1 MLSIKERKM
10 ILQLK
15 QMVDVKIASFGLK
28 IRRLENENRSLRGKV
43 KRLEKL
49 IKGE

>member
-10 ILQLK
+10 IVSLK
-15 QMVDVKIASFGLK
+15 QQVDVKIAGFGLK
-28 IRRLENENRSLRGKV
+28 IRRLENDNRSLRVKV

-49 IKGE
+49 IKDE

>member
-10 ILQLK
+10 ILSLK
-15 QMVDVKIASFGLK
+15 EQVNVKIASFGLK
-28 IRRLENENRSLRGKV
+28 VRRLENENRSLRIKV

-49 IKGE
+49 LKGE

>member
-10 ILQLK
+10 IVSLK
-15 QMVDVKIASFGLK
+15 QQVDVKIAGFGLK
-28 IRRLENENRSLRGKV
+28 IRRLENENRSLRVKV

>member
-1 MLSIKERKM
+1 M
-10 ILQLK
+10 ILTLK
-15 QMVDVKIASFGLK
+15 QQVDVKIASFGLK
-28 IRRLENENRSLRGKV
+28 IRRLENDNRSLRVKV

>member
-10 ILQLK
+10 ILTLK
-15 QMVDVKIASFGLK
+15 QQVDVKIASFGLK
-28 IRRLENENRSLRGKV
+28 IRRLENDNRSLRVKV
-43 KRLEKL
+43 KRPEKL

>member
-10 ILQLK
+10 ILTLK
-15 QMVDVKIASFGLK
+15 QQVDVKIASFGFK
-28 IRRLENENRSLRGKV
+28 IRRLENDNRSLRVKV